1 MRRVPGGADP
11 PLRLIEVNVSGS
23 SQARMPPAHPPL
35 MLSAID
41 LECIRGTRRL
51 FAGVSFVLE
60 PAECLFLQGPNG
72 SGKTSLLR
80 ILCGLARPERGEVRW
95 NAEPIAAL
103 AEDYR
108 AALAY
113 CGHANALK
121 DDLTPSENLLA
132 AAALA
137 GRPASLKQARAAL
150 EALGVAQLDALPVRA
165 LSQGQK
171 RRVALAR
178 LVLAQC
184 PLWILD
190 EPLTSLDA
198 RAAETLAGLVD
209 AHLARG
215 GIAVL
220 TSHQPIEL
228 RAEIRVFVFA

>member
-1 MRRVPGGADP
+1 MPGGAA
-11 PLRLIEVNVSGS
+11 PLSRLIEVNVYGS
-23 SQARMPPAHPPL
+23 TQARMPAAQLPL
-35 MLSAID
+35 MLSAIE

-60 PAECLFLQGPNG
+60 PGECLFLQGPNG
-72 SGKTSLLR
+72 CGKTSLLR
-80 ILCGLARPERGEVRW
+80 ILCGLARPESGEMRW
-95 NAEPIAAL
+95 NAEPIATL
-103 AEDYR
+103 TEDYR

-121 DDLTPSENLLA
+121 DDLRPSENLLA
-132 AAALA
+132 ASALA
-137 GRPASLKQARAAL
+137 GRPATPEQAHAAL
-150 EALGVAQLDALPVRA
+150 EALGVDALDALPVRA

-178 LVLAQC
+178 LALAAC

-190 EPLTSLDA
+190 EPLTSLDV
-198 RAAETLAGLVD
+198 RAAGTLAALVD
-209 AHLARG
+209 GHLARG

-228 RAEIRVFVFA
+228 RAEARVFAFA

>member
-1 MRRVPGGADP
+1 
-11 PLRLIEVNVSGS
+11 
-23 SQARMPPAHPPL
+23 
-35 MLSAID
+35 MLSAIEI
-41 LECIRGTRRL
+41 ECIRGTRRL
-51 FAGVSFVLE
+51 FAGVSFTLE
-60 PAECLFLQGPNG
+60 PGDCLFLQGPNG

-80 ILCGLARPERGEVRW
+80 ILCGLARPEAGEVRW

-103 AEDYR
+103 AEEYR

-137 GRPASLKQARAAL
+137 GQPASLAEARAAL
-150 EALGVAQLDALPVRA
+150 EALGVSHLDALPVRA

-178 LVLAQC
+178 LAIAERR
-184 PLWILD
+184 LWILD
-190 EPLTSLDA
+190 EPLTSLDVG
-198 RAAETLAGLVD
+198 AAATLAALVD
-209 AHLARG
+209 EHLGRG

-228 RAEIRVFVFA
+228 RATARVFAFA

>member
-1 MRRVPGGADP
+1 
-11 PLRLIEVNVSGS
+11 
-23 SQARMPPAHPPL
+23 
-35 MLSAID
+35 MLSAIEI
-41 LECIRGTRRL
+41 ECIRGTRRL
-51 FAGVSFVLE
+51 FAGVSFTLE
-60 PAECLFLQGPNG
+60 PGECLSLQGPNG

-80 ILCGLARPERGEVRW
+80 ILCGLARPESGEVRW

-103 AEDYR
+103 AEEYR

-121 DDLTPSENLLA
+121 DDLTPSENLRA

-137 GRPASLKQARAAL
+137 GQPASLAEARAAL
-150 EALGVAQLDALPVRA
+150 EALGVSHLDALPVRA

-178 LVLAQC
+178 LAIAERR
-184 PLWILD
+184 LWILD
-190 EPLTSLDA
+190 EPLTSLDVG
-198 RAAETLAGLVD
+198 AAATLAALVD
-209 AHLARG
+209 EHLGRG

-228 RAEIRVFVFA
+228 RATARVFAFA

>member
-1 MRRVPGGADP
+1 
-11 PLRLIEVNVSGS
+11 
-23 SQARMPPAHPPL
+23 

-51 FAGVSFVLE
+51 FAGVSFALE
-60 PAECLFLQGPNG
+60 SGECLFLQGPNG

-95 NAEPIAAL
+95 NAEPIGAL
-103 AEDYR
+103 AEQYR

-121 DDLTPSENLLA
+121 DDLTPVENLLA
-132 AAALA
+132 VAALA
-137 GRPASLKQARAAL
+137 GRRVEHGDARAAL
-150 EALGVAQLDALPVRA
+150 DALGIAHLEALPVRS
-165 LSQGQK
+165 LSAGQK

-178 LVLAQC
+178 LALAEAR
-184 PLWILD
+184 LWILD
-190 EPLTSLDA
+190 EPLTSLDVG
-198 RAAETLAGLVD
+198 AAATLAGLVD
-209 AHLARG
+209 AHLERG

-228 RAEIRVFVFA
+228 RVEARVFAFA

>member
-1 MRRVPGGADP
+1 
-11 PLRLIEVNVSGS
+11 
-23 SQARMPPAHPPL
+23 

-51 FAGVSFVLE
+51 FAGVSFALE
-60 PAECLFLQGPNG
+60 PGDCLVLQGPNG

-80 ILCGLARPERGEVRW
+80 ILCGLARPESGEVRW
-95 NAEPIAAL
+95 NAEPISAL

-137 GRPASLKQARAAL
+137 GRPASLARARAAL
-150 EALGVAQLDALPVRA
+150 DTLGVGHLDALSVRA

-178 LVLAQC
+178 LSLAEC
-184 PLWILD
+184 RLWLLD

-198 RAAETLAGLVD
+198 RAGETLAGLVD
-209 AHLARG
+209 DHLARG

-228 RAEIRVFVFA
+228 RAETRVFAFA

>member
-1 MRRVPGGADP
+1 
-11 PLRLIEVNVSGS
+11 
-23 SQARMPPAHPPL
+23 
-35 MLSAID
+35 MLSAIEI
-41 LECIRGTRRL
+41 ECIRGTRRL
-51 FAGVSFVLE
+51 FAGVSFTLE
-60 PAECLFLQGPNG
+60 PGDCLFLQGPNG

-80 ILCGLARPERGEVRW
+80 ILCGLARPEAGEVRW

-103 AEDYR
+103 AEEYR

-137 GRPASLKQARAAL
+137 GQPASRAEARAAL
-150 EALGVAQLDALPVRA
+150 EALGVSHLDALPVRA

-178 LVLAQC
+178 LAIAERR
-184 PLWILD
+184 LWILD
-190 EPLTSLDA
+190 EPLTSLDVG
-198 RAAETLAGLVD
+198 AAATLAALVD
-209 AHLARG
+209 DHLGRG

-228 RAEIRVFVFA
+228 RATARVFAFA

>member
-1 MRRVPGGADP
+1 
-11 PLRLIEVNVSGS
+11 
-23 SQARMPPAHPPL
+23 MPPAQPSL

-51 FAGVSFVLE
+51 FAGVSFALE
-60 PAECLFLQGPNG
+60 PGDCLVLQGPNG

-80 ILCGLARPERGEVRW
+80 ILCGLARPESGEVRW
-95 NAEPIAAL
+95 NAEPISAL

-137 GRPASLKQARAAL
+137 GRPASLARARAAL
-150 EALGVAQLDALPVRA
+150 DTLGVGHLDALSVRA

-178 LVLAQC
+178 LSLAEC
-184 PLWILD
+184 RLWLLD

-198 RAAETLAGLVD
+198 RAGETLAGLVD
-209 AHLARG
+209 DHLARG

-228 RAEIRVFVFA
+228 RAETRVFAFA